1 MKKIQIKLSAIGD
14 PVKLPN
20 ILAKYTN
27 VDFDLQQGRYI
38 VDAKSLMGIYA
49 LDLLKPIDLV
59 INSDDD
65 TIINGVCGDLKE
77 WTV

>member
-49 LDLLKPIDLV
+49 LDLLKPIDFV
-59 INSDDD
+59 INSDDEK
-65 TIINGVCGDLKE
+65 TVGAVCDDLKD
-77 WTV
+77 WVV